1 MRIKQ
6 GRAVRYAAF
15 AYVPSKDTTAPSRR
29 RVKNGKKGH
38 KIVIKVKGH

>member
-15 AYVPSKDTTAPSRR
+15 AFVPSKDTKAPARR
-29 RVKNGKKGH
+29 RVKNGKKGF
-38 KIVIKVKGH
+38 KLVIKVKGP